1 MELPAAPSGR
11 ILRVDLA
18 DPYVRDK
25 VMLHRISW
33 RVVLPAALTA
43 TFFSFP
49 APARS
54 QDQQTSS
61 VAEAARRARDQKKK
75 HEKPGRVIDDDNLK
89 TADPTGPP
97 DLQTAKAW
105 SPGAAEAATPASP
118 ATPSAGAAPEKK
130 KDSGAKSAEALL
142 MKAKLEALEKELDL
156 LERELPLERHNYYTK
171 PDYQHDTAGK
181 AKLDALQQQITDK
194 QQEVDTLKT
203 RLAALMEQLTREQ
216 PASP

>member
-25 VMLHRISW
+25 FMLHRISW

-75 HEKPGRVIDDDNLK
+75 HEKPARVIDDDNLK
-89 TADPTGPP
+89 PADPTGPP

-105 SPGAAEAATPASP
+105 APGAAEAATPASP

-156 LERELPLERHNYYTK
+156 LERELPLERNNYYTK

>member
-1 MELPAAPSGR
+1 
-11 ILRVDLA
+11 
-18 DPYVRDK
+18 
-25 VMLHRISW
+25 
-33 RVVLPAALTA
+33 
-43 TFFSFP
+43 
-49 APARS
+49 
-54 QDQQTSS
+54 
-61 VAEAARRARDQKKK
+61 
-75 HEKPGRVIDDDNLK
+75 
-89 TADPTGPP
+89 
-97 DLQTAKAW
+97 LQTAKAW
-105 SPGAAEAATPASP
+105 APGAAEAATPASP

-156 LERELPLERHNYYTK
+156 LERELPLERNNYYTK